1 MSNAACV
8 IFGLKEEAS
17 PKGAG
22 YLYLSFSSRTDG
34 KELAYFD
41 LYKTSS
47 EKFRDILNA
56 VLPKILSEIHTGK
69 IELVNF
75 KPFSAEI
82 FREVAAKYTNTEI
95 IFSESGIVKMHF

>member
-1 MSNAACV
+1 MSTGA
-8 IFGLKEEAS
+8 IFGLKEEAR
-17 PKGAG
+17 PDGFG
-22 YLYLSFSSRTDG
+22 YLYLSFKSKTDG
-34 KELAYFD
+34 QQLAYFD

-82 FREVAAKYTNTEI
+82 FCEVAVKYTNCAI
-95 IFSESGIVKMHF
+95 VFSESGSVKMHF

>member
-8 IFGLKEEAS
+8 IFGLKEEAR
-17 PKGAG
+17 PKGEG

-41 LYKTSS
+41 LYKTSG
-47 EKFRDILNA
+47 EKFRDILNS
-56 VLPKILSEIHTGK
+56 VLPKVLSEIHTGK

-75 KPFSAEI
+75 KPFAAEI
-82 FREVAAKYTNTEI
+82 FCEVASKYTNSDI
-95 IFSESGIVKMHF
+95 IFSESGSVKMNF